1 MAEIDKDLDE
11 LSKSLLKLLHYQQE
25 TTFCLIGI
33 LDHLRKEIDTK
44 ESKHAQD

>member
-1 MAEIDKDLDE
+1 MAEIEKDLTGFSD
-11 LSKSLLKLLHYQQE
+11 SLLKLLHYQQE

-44 ESKHAQD
+44 ESKHAKD